1 MSVNEA
7 KLMDDKAAL
16 VGALATL
23 TKQWAETAAEMAEM
37 ANKIESANRD
47 RDYWLK
53 SSQKHEARAK
63 ELELRV
69 KELESPLA
77 SLARAAGGG

>member
-1 MSVNEA
+1 MNEA
-7 KLMDDKAAL
+7 KVMSDKAAL
-16 VGALATL
+16 VAAMATL
-23 TKQWAETAAEMAEM
+23 TKQWAETAAEMSEM
-37 ANKIESANRD
+37 ADKIESANRD